1 MANPSLAQEPL
12 LPEGPVR
19 GFPGHTLVVRNTCV
33 GLGSASVDD
42 TVVLSPESQQQLV
55 LCHISQRH
63 WAWWN
68 CERCHGPCFQSEH
81 IFKLWLWNGPAAEGK
96 NKHQKIS
103 WEAFNCFSFL
113 SLPSLPFPPK
123 NNNCNNCCFF
133 FFFLTKSKRWEKQV
147 LPYSSSCVLF
157 TAHFVYAVFIFI
169 TCFIANL
176 AVCRCDPKKLH
187 TTKAL
192 AAVHIQFKSG

>member
-1 MANPSLAQEPL
+1 MANPSLVQEPL

-33 GLGSASVDD
+33 GLGSASVGV

-55 LCHISQRH
+55 MCHISQRH

-133 FFFLTKSKRWEKQV
+133 FLSDQKQTMRKAGITLLQQLCAIYSTLCVCCFHFHHLFHSKLGCLQV
-147 LPYSSSCVLF
+147 WS
-157 TAHFVYAVFIFI
+157 
-169 TCFIANL
+169 
-176 AVCRCDPKKLH
+176 
-187 TTKAL
+187 
-192 AAVHIQFKSG
+192 

>member
-33 GLGSASVDD
+33 GLGSASVDV

-55 LCHISQRH
+55 LCHVSQRH

-123 NNNCNNCCFF
+123 NNNCNNCWFF
-133 FFFLTKSKRWEKQV
+133 FSFWPKANDEKSRYY
-147 LPYSSSCVLF
+147 P
-157 TAHFVYAVFIFI
+157 TPA
-169 TCFIANL
+169 
-176 AVCRCDPKKLH
+176 AVCYLQH
-187 TTKAL
+187 TL
-192 AAVHIQFKSG
+192 CMLFSFSSLVS